1 VDVVA
6 TVRVSVIAAAPVM
19 VTEFDM
25 KLHVAG
31 LVAPVG
37 LATTQVRL
45 TAPVNPF
52 DGVAVIVDVLPVVAP
67 AVMLMLPLL
76 VRAKLGSDAVATAT
90 VTALDVLPLKLVS
103 PE

>member
-1 VDVVA
+1 MA
-6 TVRVSVIAAAPVM
+6 TVRVSVTAEAPVT
-19 VTEFDM
+19 VTELDV

-37 LATTQVRL
+37 PATAQVRL
-45 TAPVNPF
+45 TAPVNPL

-76 VRAKLGSDAVATAT
+76 VRAKLGTGAGVT
-90 VTALDVLPLKLVS
+90 VTMTALDVLALKFVS

>member
-19 VTEFDM
+19 VTEFEA

-31 LVAPVG
+31 LVAPTG
-37 LATTQVRL
+37 LATEQVRL

-52 DGVAVIVDVLPVVAP
+52 DGVAEIVDVFPIVAP

-76 VRAKLGSDAVATAT
+76 LRPKLGTDAAVTVT